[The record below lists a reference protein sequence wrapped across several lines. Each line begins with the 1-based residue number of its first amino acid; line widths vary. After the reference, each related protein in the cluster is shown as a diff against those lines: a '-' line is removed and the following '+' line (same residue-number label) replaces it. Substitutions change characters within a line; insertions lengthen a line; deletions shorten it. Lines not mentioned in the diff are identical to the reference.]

1 MLKWPR
7 GEDARERWPRRVAV
21 IDAAAVDRRRS
32 VVLIRRDNIEH
43 LLMIGGPTDVVIEP
57 NIVRTGARE
66 PARGPAP
73 GSDRLAAEL
82 SNRPTPPDVPTP
94 PSRSAASRVNAPTLA
109 PVEPSPSRQTVHNLQ
124 ELKRQLEAALS
135 CSPASQGRPPVTDP
149 PQPEGEPAELAG
161 KKASDIL

>member
-66 PARGPAP
+66 PARI
-73 GSDRLAAEL
+73 GSACR
-82 SNRPTPPDVPTP
+82 
-94 PSRSAASRVNAPTLA
+94 
-109 PVEPSPSRQTVHNLQ
+109 
-124 ELKRQLEAALS
+124 
-135 CSPASQGRPPVTDP
+135 
-149 PQPEGEPAELAG
+149 
-161 KKASDIL
+161 

>member
-1 MLKWPR
+1 MAAWR
-7 GEDARERWPRRVAV
+7 GRARTL
-21 IDAAAVDRRRS
+21 AAAGGGNRCRRGRQTPKCGAHPSRQHRASPDDRRSHRCGN
-32 VVLIRRDNIEH
+32 RAEH
-43 LLMIGGPTDVVIEP
+43 RAHWCARAGAGPC
-57 NIVRTGARE
+57 ARI
-66 PARGPAP
+66 

-135 CSPASQGRPPVTDP
+135 RSPASQGRPPVTDP

>member
-7 GEDARERWPRRVAV
+7 GEDARERRPRRVAV

-94 PSRSAASRVNAPTLA
+94 PSRSAASHFNAPTLA
-109 PVEPSPSRQTVHNLQ
+109 PVEPSPSRQTVHNLE
-124 ELKRQLEAALS
+124 ELTRQLEAALNR
-135 CSPASQGRPPVTDP
+135 SPASQGRPPVTNP
-149 PQPEGEPAELAG
+149 PQPEGEPPEPAG

>member
-57 NIVRTGARE
+57 TSCALVRASRRGALRPDRIGLPLNCPTGPR
-66 PARGPAP
+66 
-73 GSDRLAAEL
+73 
-82 SNRPTPPDVPTP
+82 RPTSLRHP
-94 PSRSAASRVNAPTLA
+94 RAAR
-109 PVEPSPSRQTVHNLQ
+109 H
-124 ELKRQLEAALS
+124 
-135 CSPASQGRPPVTDP
+135 PASMRRRWHQWSRPRRGRP
-149 PQPEGEPAELAG
+149 
-161 KKASDIL
+161 